1 MSTRNNIKHILLQ
14 VKGSKIASRV
24 VSIIKH
30 IKLGN
35 TLHCR
40 ACRLIGNLS
49 ECDWHAKSL
58 CEAGAI
64 QALVNL
70 LQLDTNMQTY
80 LMGVRAIRY

>member
-1 MSTRNNIKHILLQ
+1 M
-14 VKGSKIASRV
+14 

-35 TLHCR
+35 NIHCR

-49 ECDWHAKSL
+49 ESDYHAKSL
-58 CEAGAI
+58 CEVGAI
-64 QALVNL
+64 QALVDL
-70 LQLDTNMQTY
+70 LQLDTYMQTY